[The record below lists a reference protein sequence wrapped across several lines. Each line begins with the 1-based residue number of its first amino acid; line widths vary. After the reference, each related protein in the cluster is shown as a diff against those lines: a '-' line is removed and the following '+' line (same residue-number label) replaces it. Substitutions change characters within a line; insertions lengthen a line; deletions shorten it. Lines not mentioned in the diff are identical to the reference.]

1 MNYIKNPT
9 VTEEHLRSF
18 ASNDY
23 YIEGWQ
29 KKSKWNW
36 GAFWLGGIFLLYR
49 KMYLAF
55 IIFLAANIFM
65 LIITSSVNL
74 STIEFRALF
83 MLLLNA
89 PLAFFINE
97 IYLRHAEKKIEKIVK
112 GNPDEKLRDY
122 HIAKTGGSSF
132 FIPYT
137 VFFILPICLTL
148 VYVNL
153 FD

>member
-1 MNYIKNPT
+1 MQYIKNPA
-9 VTEEHLRSF
+9 VTEEHLRNF

-23 YIEGWQ
+23 YIEAWQ
-29 KKSKWNW
+29 KNSKWNW

-65 LIITSSVNL
+65 LIVTSSVNL

-97 IYLRHAEKKIEKIVK
+97 IYLRHAEKKIEKIIK
-112 GNPDEKLRDY
+112 SNQDEKIQDY
-122 HIAKTGGSSF
+122 HIRKAGGFNF

-137 VFFILPICLTL
+137 VLFVAPICLTL
-148 VYVNL
+148 LYVNL
-153 FD
+153 F